1 MQSRTGMILGII
13 FLAAIICVSYFGA
26 DQARA
31 QVSFTYTAP
40 ATERSVEI
48 GDTTKFF
55 STVTNTGSGSDTYD
69 IYMIEKPPTPTD
81 WWMRFCAGGICGDST
96 ATHMQMSVNASDS
109 DEVELDMLPRSTGTG
124 KVTMKIVSQANP
136 SVQDSITFTLRS
148 ASEVPVLNKWGLA
161 IFIILLTGTGFYL
174 IQRRLRLSKAN

>member
-1 MQSRTGMILGII
+1 MKSRMQMILGII
-13 FLAAIICVSYFGA
+13 FLAAMICVNNFGA
-26 DQARA
+26 DEARA

-40 ATERSVEI
+40 VTERSIEI
-48 GDTTKFF
+48 GDTTKFL

-96 ATHMQMSVNASDS
+96 VTHMQMSVDAGDS

-124 KVTMKIVSQANP
+124 NVTMKVVSQANP
-136 SVQDSITFTLRS
+136 SVEDSITFTLRS

-161 IFIILLTGTGFYL
+161 IFIILLASTSFYL
-174 IQRRLRLSKAN
+174 IQRRLKLSRAN